1 MRNRHRRT
9 LERVRATPT
18 PADIRWTEI
27 ESLLSALGVNLVER
41 AGSRVQLVK
50 GAESMVVHKPH
61 PRPVTRRDTV
71 RDIAKFI
78 DRIGEG

>member
-1 MRNRHRRT
+1 MRT
-9 LERVRATPT
+9 VPTPT
-18 PADIRWTEI
+18 DIRWAEI
-27 ESLLSALGVNLVER
+27 ESLLGALGVAAVER

-50 GAESMVVHKPH
+50 GSESIVVHRPH

-78 DRIGEG
+78 ERIG